1 VSLKAFLFGKPQAMV
16 QYVPPAEDRDPS
28 LPAIAIADRE
38 VILYRPELVIDLE
51 SGETVPGVDRQLAC
65 DYLVATLEMLSQ
77 EQHRGASVEFVS
89 AKGRFATA
97 RFTLPAWGASLD
109 VVQPVNV
116 VSREIGTVM
125 AIYRRALAGKARE
138 LHKGTQNGG
147 AANAHLADALQK
159 WAGLREMPT
168 PQVNDA
174 EYIYVKTALM
184 RAIVLNALVP
194 VPVAGQ
200 AQMITPE
207 ARAAA

>member
-1 VSLKAFLFGKPQAMV
+1 MGLFDRKPKALVKVEQPQAET
-16 QYVPPAEDRDPS
+16 AIAT
-28 LPAIAIADRE
+28 PAIAIAGRE
-38 VILYRPELVIDLE
+38 VVLYRPELVIDLE

-77 EQHRGASVEFVS
+77 EQHRGATVEFVS
-89 AKGRFATA
+89 ARGRFATA

-125 AIYRRALAGKARE
+125 AIYRRALAAKAKE
-138 LHKGTQNGG
+138 LHKGTQSYGE
-147 AANAHLADALQK
+147 ANAHLSDALQK
-159 WAGLREMPT
+159 WAGLREMT
-168 PQVNDA
+168 VPQVNDA

-207 ARAAA
+207 ARATA